1 MKKTIMAF
9 LCCAVML
16 TIFSGCAGQTAEEK
30 QAAAKMPAAVEK
42 EEAAAKTAVEEKEDP
57 AVAEEVSEGTEQVLE
72 DEEIVV
78 KEGTLERVEINSAAI
93 GENKLDEKTEQ
104 KLHIY
109 LPPTYQD
116 AEKAYP
122 VVYFLHGFGDS
133 PSVFVRNVKKVLDPA
148 FSKDPSKEF
157 ILVAVSGSNSA
168 GGSYYVNSPITGN
181 WEDYTVNEV
190 VSYID
195 ANYRTIAKAE
205 ARGICGFSMGGFAAL
220 NLAFR
225 HPDVYSAVYAM
236 SPGVLAPD
244 EIETALDTWEGDQ
257 VFLKAYSM
265 AFAYDEN
272 PPYTA
277 IPSRDGSDADKLL
290 LERWESGFGNWQEK
304 LDAYLT
310 KQTPLKAIGFCY
322 GTNDGYVW
330 IPEGTE
336 YLSGLLDKEGIAY
349 TMYSFTGGHILP
361 PDFMKEQLL
370 PFFNEALSYQ

>member
-1 MKKTIMAF
+1 MKKIIMAV
-9 LCCAVML
+9 LCCAMVL
-16 TIFSGCAGQTAEEK
+16 TAFSGCAGQPAKEK
-30 QAAAKMPAAVEK
+30 Q
-42 EEAAAKTAVEEKEDP
+42 EAAAEPAAAEEEKETAEAVVEEKEEQT
-57 AVAEEVSEGTEQVLE
+57 AEEETSGEAGEVLEAEEV
-72 DEEIVV
+72 VV
-78 KEGTLERVEINSAAI
+78 KEGILERAEINSAAI
-93 GENKLDEKTEQ
+93 GENKLEEKTEQ

-109 LPPTYQD
+109 LPPTYQES
-116 AEKAYP
+116 EKAYP

-133 PSVFVRNVKKVLDPA
+133 PTVFVRNAKKVLDPE

-195 ANYRTIAKAE
+195 TNYRTIAKAD

-236 SPGVLAPD
+236 SPGVLAPG
-244 EIETALDTWEGDQ
+244 EIGTALASWEGDQ

-272 PPYTA
+272 PPYVA
-277 IPSRDGSDADKLL
+277 IPSGDGSDADKLL

-304 LDAYLT
+304 LDDYLAL
-310 KQTPLKAIGFCY
+310 QTPLKAIGFCY

-336 YLSGLLDKEGIAY
+336 YLSGLLDKEGIAC

-361 PDFMKEQLL
+361 PDFMKDQLL
-370 PFFNEALSYQ
+370 PFFDEFLSYE